1 MPENTSNFTTK
12 PKKITSSGEFAWGGE
27 AGWSEDIADRTG
39 VTIESGVAV
48 PTRFPTDGLL
58 ARWKLTESS
67 GDAID
72 HANGHNGT
80 VYGPQQGVSVDGRT
94 AYTFDGDN
102 DYIVTA
108 DSALDLVR
116 NDGDRVNIRAAFHER
131 LPFNECQWTVRK

>member
-1 MPENTSNFTTK
+1 
-12 PKKITSSGEFAWGGE
+12 
-27 AGWSEDIADRTG
+27 
-39 VTIESGVAV
+39 
-48 PTRFPTDGLL
+48 
-58 ARWKLTESS
+58 
-67 GDAID
+67 
-72 HANGHNGT
+72 